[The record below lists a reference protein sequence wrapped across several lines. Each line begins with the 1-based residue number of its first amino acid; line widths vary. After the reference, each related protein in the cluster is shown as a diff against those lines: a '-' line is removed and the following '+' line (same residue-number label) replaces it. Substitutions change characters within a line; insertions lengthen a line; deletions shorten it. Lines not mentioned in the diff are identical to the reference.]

1 MTNEDDDDLLF
12 FADEEEQDE
21 GSDENQSTDG
31 KWRLLVVDDEE
42 DVHDVTRLAL
52 SDFKHSGQPLEF
64 LHAHSGAEAKAI
76 LEKEKDIALILLDV
90 IMETDHAGLDVA
102 RYLRDELHNHK
113 TRVVLRTGQP
123 GQAPEREVITQYDV
137 NDYKTKTELT
147 TDRLFTV
154 VYTALSSYA
163 QLVALEK
170 QKIELDH
177 QAKQLEDSNRELEE
191 FAYVASHDLQTPL
204 RGIIGFAQLLL
215 KRKGDSLDDESKEL
229 LDLIVEGTGN
239 MQALVRDLLAYSRV
253 GRVDASKTIIDTESL
268 VEDVVDR
275 LLVQVEETNAQ
286 IQYGQ
291 LPDLHGSTQQIL
303 QLFQNLLGNSL
314 RYRKKDTRPEIR
326 IEAEQK
332 DDDRVHF
339 TVSDNGIGMDPA
351 HTDRIFKMFQ
361 RLHTADEF
369 PGNGIGLAICQKVVN
384 YHDGEISVETAPNE
398 GATFRFSLPAVV

>member
-1 MTNEDDDDLLF
+1 MTDDDDDLLF
-12 FADEEEQDE
+12 FADEEETGGETAYAGQK
-21 GSDENQSTDG
+21 

-52 SDFKHSGQPLEF
+52 SDFKHSDRAIEF
-64 LHAHSGAEAKAI
+64 LHAHSGAEACKI
-76 LEKEKDIALILLDV
+76 LETEDDIALILLDV

-102 RYLRDELHNHK
+102 KYLRNELNNHK

-123 GQAPEREVITQYDV
+123 GQSPEREVITKYDV

-154 VYTALSSYA
+154 VYTALSSYK
-163 QLVALEK
+163 QLV
-170 QKIELDH
+170 ELDEQKAELDQ
-177 QAKQLEDSNRELEE
+177 QARQLEDSNRELEE

-215 KRKGDSLDDESKEL
+215 KRKGESMDDESKEL
-229 LDLIVEGTGN
+229 LELIVEGTGN

-275 LLVQVEETNAQ
+275 LLVQVEETSAK
-286 IQYGQ
+286 IKYDD
-291 LPDLHGSTQQIL
+291 LPDVHGSSQQVM
-303 QLFQNLLGNSL
+303 QLFQNIIGNSIK
-314 RYRKKDTRPEIR
+314 YRQPNTAPEVHISAKEVGDR
-326 IEAEQK
+326 I
-332 DDDRVHF
+332 HF
-339 TVSDNGIGMDPA
+339 EVRDNGIGMDPT

-361 RLHTADEF
+361 RLHTADEY
-369 PGNGIGLAICQKVVN
+369 PGNGIGLAICQKVVK
-384 YHDGEISVETAPNE
+384 YHDGEITVDSAI
-398 GATFRFSLPAVV
+398 GSGSTFSFSLPAVA